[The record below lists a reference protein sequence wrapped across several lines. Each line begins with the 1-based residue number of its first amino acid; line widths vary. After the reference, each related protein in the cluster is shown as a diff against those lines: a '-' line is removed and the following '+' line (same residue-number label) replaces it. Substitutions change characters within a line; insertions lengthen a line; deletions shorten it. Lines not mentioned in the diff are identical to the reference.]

1 MSESLDPRQIKQIGH
16 EARKPLISLI
26 STADLLLLGLEGELS
41 DQVRKDVEAIRS
53 NAEQA
58 LAGIERLTD
67 LLKSVSRPNEM
78 PL

>member
-1 MSESLDPRQIKQIGH
+1 MSEPLDPRQIKQIGH

-41 DQVRKDVEAIRS
+41 DQVRKNVEAMKQ

-67 LLKSVSRPNEM
+67 LLKSNDQSK
-78 PL
+78 

>member
-1 MSESLDPRQIKQIGH
+1 MSEPLDPKQIKQIGH

-41 DQVRKDVEAIRS
+41 DQVRKNVEAMKQ

-67 LLKSVSRPNEM
+67 LLKSNDQSK
-78 PL
+78 

>member
-41 DQVRKDVEAIRS
+41 DQVRKDVEAMKQ

-67 LLKSVSRPNEM
+67 LLKSNDQSK
-78 PL
+78 

>member
-1 MSESLDPRQIKQIGH
+1 MSESLDPGQIKQIGH

-41 DQVRKDVEAIRS
+41 EQVRKDVEAIRV

-58 LAGIERLTD
+58 LAGIEQLTD
-67 LLKSVSRPNEM
+67 LLKSNAQPKRR
-78 PL
+78 

>member
-41 DQVRKDVEAIRS
+41 DQVRKNVEAMKQ

-67 LLKSVSRPNEM
+67 LLKSNDQSK
-78 PL
+78 